1 MEMSLNLVS
10 SSSSNPVF
18 LFNPILS
25 GKQVSL
31 PSRHQRIPK
40 RAKTFCVRSS
50 MNLSGPRPR
59 QTLSSNWDVS
69 KFSVDSVAQSPS
81 RLPSF
86 EELDTTNM
94 LLRQRIV
101 FLGSQ
106 VFFPN
111 CLPVL
116 CIIQLVIYPYEIK
129 PIFALILCTQRS
141 CHII

>member
-1 MEMSLNLVS
+1 MEMSLNLAS
-10 SSSSNPVF
+10 SSTSNSVF

-25 GKQVSL
+25 AKQL
-31 PSRHQRIPK
+31 AFPCRHQRIPK
-40 RAKTFCVRSS
+40 RVKPLCVVKSS
-50 MNLSGPRPR
+50 INLSGPR

-69 KFSVDSVAQSPS
+69 SFSVESLSQSSS

-106 VFFPN
+106 VFPSQILIMIEN
-111 CLPVL
+111 LEILDPQI
-116 CIIQLVIYPYEIK
+116 CIFLEL
-129 PIFALILCTQRS
+129 F
-141 CHII
+141 

>member
-10 SSSSNPVF
+10 SSSSNHVF

-25 GKQVSL
+25 GKQVNF

-40 RAKTFCVRSS
+40 RAKPFCVRSS

-106 VFFPN
+106 VLGFFEF
-111 CLPVL
+111 LYFHR
-116 CIIQLVIYPYEIK
+116 ISDIYV
-129 PIFALILCTQRS
+129 
-141 CHII
+141 